1 MTTNV
6 AIIQQA
12 YQIIGVVGESQTV
25 SAEQGQTGLDTLNE
39 LMASLSTEDIDI
51 GYFKQESTTDD
62 CPIPEWAERGI
73 VSKLAQELLAV
84 YPSAQVIPKIMDDDT
99 NGFAVIRRMC
109 MNRKLVDQDTRYLG
123 LGDGNYRWRRFDIIN
138 DG

>member
-123 LGDGNYRWRRFDIIN
+123 LGAGNYRWRRFDIIN

>member
-1 MTTNV
+1 VTTNV

>member
-6 AIIQQA
+6 SIIQQA